1 MSSAHDGLNLGS
13 WWYGALKLQAGLS
26 RWRYRQ
32 LLLPHRALV
41 PDEVNYHPEVVEP
54 QIDDSSGRI
63 VYRRTEFDPV
73 RVLQARSDLDIDP
86 SLVLFHE
93 LGDPGTRM
101 AVSDDTQMNLLR
113 GLSHPVRLSSR
124 YSAGKAVSVTQAQ
137 NTFRLCAASA
147 GHFLAS
153 AANTP
158 SDSAI
163 ALTGGVPATS
173 RP

>member
-26 RWRYRQ
+26 RWRYQQ

-86 SLVLFHE
+86 SPVLLHE

-101 AVSDDTQMNLLR
+101 AVSDDTHMNLLR
-113 GLSHPVRLSSR
+113 GWRQCACGERERLPSPSSLGDGDR
-124 YSAGKAVSVTQAQ
+124 RHGA
-137 NTFRLCAASA
+137 
-147 GHFLAS
+147 LA
-153 AANTP
+153 
-158 SDSAI
+158 
-163 ALTGGVPATS
+163 
-173 RP
+173 RC